1 MITRDNYRR
10 GYLEDYEVEDWLSQK
25 GPFAPPHAQSFGD
38 ASATIRILICER
50 LGWKPLGF
58 AMSKDSFLAVEKAFS
73 LPAESLPTLA
83 NDEGV
88 HTFHLEVTKDSNS
101 VESMR
106 QY

>member
-1 MITRDNYRR
+1 
-10 GYLEDYEVEDWLSQK
+10 
-25 GPFAPPHAQSFGD
+25 
-38 ASATIRILICER
+38 
-50 LGWKPLGF
+50 
-58 AMSKDSFLAVEKAFS
+58 MSKDSFLAVEKAFS